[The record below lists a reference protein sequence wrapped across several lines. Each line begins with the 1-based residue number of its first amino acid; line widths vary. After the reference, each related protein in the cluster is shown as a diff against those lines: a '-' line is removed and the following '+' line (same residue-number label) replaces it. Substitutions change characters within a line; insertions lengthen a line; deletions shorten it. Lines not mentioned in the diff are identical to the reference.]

1 MIFLVTLVLAYSITK
16 SIAIAKIYFLV
27 FLWDLFVMGLVWS
40 GENLIKTTEGHKRST
55 CKRVNSQAR
64 CLAQYSLSKRVTRDL
79 DSWLAIVA
87 SDPRTSLV
95 LLKIVTFRILFT
107 PTIYTLITY
116 RNGKEPIEKKNPIRG
131 FYNTPTLLDRESYSF
146 LERNICN
153 LFSFP
158 LLLLY
163 PLKGDSYPNTTHT
176 HLECWECFS
185 SLGSIGRCQR
195 WRM

>member
-79 DSWLAIVA
+79 DSWLATVA
-87 SDPRTSLV
+87 SDPQSSPV

-131 FYNTPTLLDRESYSF
+131 FYNTPTLLERE
-146 LERNICN
+146 
-153 LFSFP
+153 LFI
-158 LLLLY
+158 LRE
-163 PLKGDSYPNTTHT
+163 K
-176 HLECWECFS
+176 
-185 SLGSIGRCQR
+185 SL
-195 WRM
+195 

>member
-1 MIFLVTLVLAYSITK
+1 MIFLIILVLAYSMTN
-16 SIAIAKIYFLV
+16 SVVIALIYLLE

-131 FYNTPTLLDRESYSF
+131 FYNTPTLLERE
-146 LERNICN
+146 
-153 LFSFP
+153 LFI
-158 LLLLY
+158 LRE
-163 PLKGDSYPNTTHT
+163 K
-176 HLECWECFS
+176 
-185 SLGSIGRCQR
+185 SL
-195 WRM
+195 